1 MTNLKDED
9 DSRSNRYRTSEPRF
23 WRLNF
28 FSHLKIIRSYP
39 SRWKDLT
46 NFRRFVGCVFWT
58 CCFGG
63 VSKTWSPWNCAAASV
78 VVCGIPNSSENYS
91 KYSVLCYTSYVMGY
105 LNFKFRFF
113 FHHTF
118 INKTDS
124 IATFVPLFYWVPLR
138 FSFVPS
144 PRHVSPFMG
153 PLSNGT
159 GMNQLRGSFYGVSEV
174 LLEFHV
180 SLIVRQKSVQEN
192 GNVTL
197 QIQWQEILV
206 NLFVKTRWYGV
217 LLPKELKEVLI
228 DTRPSLKFP
237 ERNLPF
243 WSTRYFSRT

>member
-9 DSRSNRYRTSEPRF
+9 DSRSNRYRTSEPQF
-23 WRLNF
+23 WRLIF

-46 NFRRFVGCVFWT
+46 NFRRFVWCVFWT

-124 IATFVPLFYWVPLR
+124 VATFVPLFYWVPLR

-144 PRHVSPFMG
+144 PRHVSPWSPYLTELEWINWGDLSMEFLKCCSNFTWALSWGEKVCSKMG
-153 PLSNGT
+153 
-159 GMNQLRGSFYGVSEV
+159 M
-174 LLEFHV
+174 
-180 SLIVRQKSVQEN
+180 
-192 GNVTL
+192 
-197 QIQWQEILV
+197 W
-206 NLFVKTRWYGV
+206 LFTFNDK
-217 LLPKELKEVLI
+217 
-228 DTRPSLKFP
+228 KF
-237 ERNLPF
+237 
-243 WSTRYFSRT
+243 